1 MILSHDDAR
10 REWRSFA
17 ADRRRKRCAAPFV
30 PAAFPDTGVAPIVRR
45 DDLPHDLSASM
56 QSYSTPQKRHRPCSG
71 ITDAPPPPAPAPP
84 DSLFALLTDSDF
96 ALRLRADIV
105 SDNGG
110 VGVEN
115 AGADLPD
122 AGAWAEAVRA
132 VADSLRQDPAARRQ
146 FMVGIDARTIR
157 VYAAAATVLG
167 ADDVGKAGI
176 WGAGS
181 VVGGAGDAGERAVLP
196 PPTMPRASCPPHRAR
211 HALSPASPAPPRQ
224 LAGRSAGRTRTT
236 GGGGTGTLGE
246 TGRGWHTA
254 EDEAA
259 EHVQNTQDAQ
269 DVRRPATPTFEELMA
284 ESAMPAIGG
293 RGGGRGERARRGGEG
308 R

>member
-71 ITDAPPPPAPAPP
+71 ITDAPPPPAAPP
-84 DSLFALLTDSDF
+84 AAPKIIDLLSDSEFAQ
-96 ALRLRADIV
+96 RLRADIV
-105 SDNGG
+105 AENGG
-110 VGVEN
+110 VC
-115 AGADLPD
+115 ADLPD

-236 GGGGTGTLGE
+236 GGGAPGRSGKPAEGGIPQKMRRQSTYRTLR
-246 TGRGWHTA
+246 T
-254 EDEAA
+254 
-259 EHVQNTQDAQ
+259 
-269 DVRRPATPTFEELMA
+269 RRM
-284 ESAMPAIGG
+284 
-293 RGGGRGERARRGGEG
+293 
-308 R
+308 